1 VAARPVSPVVDA
13 LLADTSSGEVD
24 AAAAAPAP
32 AGNARF
38 TRFRSTR
45 DSLAGE
51 SARRAAELGTGLRV
65 VVQLD
70 ARELAVLDGADTL
83 LVAPVAIGR
92 DTTIRYGSRT
102 WSFDTPRGARTVK
115 RKNENPVWIPPDWHY
130 VEVAARKGLKL
141 AYLPAGKPVA
151 IGGGRSLAV
160 RGGLAGVLEGKR
172 FTALPTD
179 EEIVFGSTLYVPP
192 LGSKNRQI
200 EGELGRFRLDLG
212 DGYQLHG
219 TPHEDTIGDAAT
231 ARLHPAL
238 RRGHRVALPARA
250 ARDARVHLLIRP
262 RREHRRWATGRAGQ
276 ARPSRVRARGAP
288 SAAGLRAARGLGG
301 ERVVGPR
308 VPGVAPSQVL
318 AHVEVARPPE
328 AGEVPRDLHG
338 AVGGRQEVKR
348 ERDTS
353 ARNPRCLRDTEELW
367 SRTASTGAAGSA

>member
-1 VAARPVSPVVDA
+1 MGATAWRAQDAKAPAVRRPDGAGHAGGERRGPRGRGDGNAAPEARGEAGREARGAGRHQAGRGEARLAAGPGATTTAGKPAAPKAAGARPDARPSASRVAARPGVAGRGRAPGRHV
-13 LLADTSSGEVD
+13 LGRGRRRR
-24 AAAAAPAP
+24 AAAPAP

-51 SARRAAELGTGLRV
+51 SARRAAERGTGCAWSCSSTPASWRCSTAPTRSWWRRWPSAATPRSAT
-65 VVQLD
+65 
-70 ARELAVLDGADTL
+70 ARAPGAST
-83 LVAPVAIGR
+83 R
-92 DTTIRYGSRT
+92 
-102 WSFDTPRGARTVK
+102 PRGARTVK

-231 ARLHPAL
+231 HGCIRLYDEDIEWLYQHVPL
-238 RRGHRVALPARA
+238 GTRVF
-250 ARDARVHLLIRP
+250 IF
-262 RREHRRWATGRAGQ
+262 
-276 ARPSRVRARGAP
+276 
-288 SAAGLRAARGLGG
+288 
-301 ERVVGPR
+301 
-308 VPGVAPSQVL
+308 
-318 AHVEVARPPE
+318 
-328 AGEVPRDLHG
+328 
-338 AVGGRQEVKR
+338 
-348 ERDTS
+348 
-353 ARNPRCLRDTEELW
+353 
-367 SRTASTGAAGSA
+367 